1 MLPFRRDPCVHGAK
15 RLLAD
20 TNGAG
25 GSRSPADTMELDCSV
40 ARARVACAR
49 GHPTRTDSTASQV
62 EAVEPYGDPMHLPRW
77 ILTALLCTL
86 LVACNH
92 DDPSRRAPPPTPAP
106 VTARPGS
113 MPAPRVTPV
122 SAAAPASAAA
132 IEPVPETPSAL
143 ARIESAESL
152 AAALAIAGPE
162 LADTTDELGTGALLL
177 TAWSSTRMRWP
188 DVSVAK
194 NETSFALVH
203 KDSDAARGKRMCV
216 RGSLIQISKESVGSS
231 AVFIG
236 LLMSGYT
243 DLVHFVAVG
252 STGELVERSRTR
264 LCGVVTGTYDYAN
277 SGGGTGHAI
286 NVVGM
291 FDLPENRKAL

>member
-1 MLPFRRDPCVHGAK
+1 
-15 RLLAD
+15 
-20 TNGAG
+20 
-25 GSRSPADTMELDCSV
+25 ME
-40 ARARVACAR
+40 
-49 GHPTRTDSTASQV
+49 
-62 EAVEPYGDPMHLPRW
+62 
-77 ILTALLCTL
+77 
-86 LVACNH
+86 
-92 DDPSRRAPPPTPAP
+92 
-106 VTARPGS
+106 
-113 MPAPRVTPV
+113 
-122 SAAAPASAAA
+122 
-132 IEPVPETPSAL
+132 
-143 ARIESAESL
+143 
-152 AAALAIAGPE
+152 IAGPE
-162 LADTTDELGTGALLL
+162 MADTTDELGTGALLL
-177 TAWSSTRMRWP
+177 TAWSSTRMRWA

-194 NETSFALVH
+194 SETSFALVH

-252 STGELVERSRTR
+252 GTGELVERSRTR

-291 FDLPENRKAL
+291 FDLPENRKALR